1 MSTFISV
8 FIASF
13 KTFLRDRLMLFF
25 AIMFPLIFAL
35 MFGFIFGSQ
44 TYDASTIKIGIL
56 KDSTELKEV
65 VTRDKRFTVVE
76 HENKD
81 ILYSEVDKG
90 KLNAGIIFADD
101 TLELLLNRNALMR
114 MPALKSNLTDLAVKL
129 SKKPEIREMGIK
141 VEAVP
146 IVGGKIQSDSLS
158 YLIPGVIAIS
168 LLTGMFTALE
178 IFSGYKKRGII
189 KTITTT
195 AANPSSFVLGSIA
208 GRILTSTLISILLL
222 LLLIVIFKLHYEIN
236 WPLFLITVFL
246 GSLMMFSFGTLISL
260 FFTNYETANG
270 FANILMTLMFFF
282 SGVYFPME
290 FLPKI
295 FRAIGMV
302 LPAYHL
308 ARTIRMAL
316 GVDKLIINY
325 IYSEFGFI
333 ILATIV
339 TIFIAQRRVFR
350 IE

>member
-1 MSTFISV
+1 MNTFITV

-25 AIMFPLIFAL
+25 AIMFPLVFAL
-35 MFGFIFGSQ
+35 MFGFIFGGQ
-44 TYDASTIKIGIL
+44 TYDASTIRIGIL
-56 KDSTELKEV
+56 KDNTELQEV
-65 VTRDKRFTVVE
+65 VTKDKRFTVIE
-76 HENKD
+76 YENKD

-101 TLELLLNRNALMR
+101 ILELLLNRNALMR
-114 MPALKSNLTDLAVKL
+114 MPALRNNLTDLAVKL
-129 SKKPEIREMGIK
+129 GKKPEVREMGIK
-141 VEAVP
+141 VEAIP
-146 IVGGKIQSDSLS
+146 IVGGKIQSEYLS

-168 LLTGMFTALE
+168 LLTRMFTALE
-178 IFSGYKKRGII
+178 IFLGYKKRGII

-195 AANPSSFVLGSIA
+195 AANPSSFVLGSIS

-222 LLLIVIFKLHYEIN
+222 LLLIVIFRLHYEIN
-236 WPLFLITVFL
+236 WPLFLITTFL

-260 FFTNYETANG
+260 FFTNYEAANG
-270 FANILMTLMFFF
+270 FANILMTLMFFL
-282 SGVYFPME
+282 SGVYFPLE
-290 FLPKI
+290 FLPRT
-295 FRAIGMV
+295 FRTIGMV

-308 ARTIRMAL
+308 AITLRMAL

-325 IYSEFGFI
+325 IYSVFGFI

-339 TIFIAQRRVFR
+339 TFFIAQRRVFR